1 LTVAT
6 SPPGVGDLALLSD
19 CQTAAMVS
27 SAGSVCWWPGQRFD
41 GPSAFSQLLDPDA
54 GHFSI
59 TPEDGAA
66 RTTRAYLDGTL
77 VLRTEHRTATGA
89 VAVTDCLALD
99 PAARGHEIGIDAPHA
114 LVRVVEGL
122 EGEVAL
128 GVEYVPRLEYGLVV
142 PWVRRARGL
151 IQTEGGPERLF
162 LSGADGL
169 DLDDRSAR
177 GRLVVAAGQ
186 RHGFVLQRVAGP
198 RAAAPLAID
207 AVGALTSTVE
217 AWRSWSELH
226 AAYDGP
232 YRDEVARARLVVQG
246 LTYQP
251 TGAVVGAP
259 TTSLPEVPGGDA
271 NWDYRYAWL
280 RDGGLMARAM
290 LDVTCSDEAR
300 RYFEWATLA
309 AVSCRKGD
317 DVQIVFGV
325 AGERQ
330 LDERELGHLAGFA
343 GSRPVRVGNAAWS
356 QRQLDA
362 FGELLD
368 VADALGDDLDLDAP
382 TRDFLAQ
389 LVDRAARQWRQPD
402 AGIWE
407 ERDEDRHHTLSAVM
421 CWVALDRGLR
431 LADRLGDAADPE
443 RWRAARDEIRETVLR
458 EAFNDERRAFTG
470 VLGGDELDAAVLLLP
485 LVGFVDA
492 GDERMRSTVRALQ
505 EALGAGGLLHRV
517 ERIEDAGA
525 FLPTTFWLAAVQA
538 QAGDAEAARATID
551 RGLACANDLGLLAEL
566 GDPVTS
572 APLGNTPQVLSHVAL
587 VSAITRLPV
596 AVEAAS

>member
-1 LTVAT
+1 LTV
-6 SPPGVGDLALLSD
+6 SGVGDLALLSD
-19 CQTAAMVS
+19 SQTAAMVS
-27 SAGSVCWWPGQRFD
+27 RDGSVCWWPGQRFD

-59 TPEDGAA
+59 TPADREV

-99 PAARGHEIGIDAPHA
+99 PAARGHEIGMSSPHA

-122 EGEVAL
+122 EGSVDL
-128 GVEYVPRLEYGLVV
+128 DVEFVPRLEYGLVV

-151 IQTEGGPERLF
+151 IETEGGPERLF
-162 LSGADGL
+162 LSGAGAL
-169 DLDDRSAR
+169 GVDDRSAR
-177 GRLVVAAGQ
+177 GCLTVAAGD

-198 RAAAPLAID
+198 RAAEPLAID
-207 AVGALTSTVE
+207 ADGALAATVE

-226 AAYDGP
+226 TAYDGP
-232 YRDEVARARLVVQG
+232 YREEVARARLVVQG

-251 TGAVVGAP
+251 TGAVVAAA

-280 RDGGLMARAM
+280 RDGGMMARAM
-290 LDVTCSDEAR
+290 LRVTCSDEAR

-325 AGERQ
+325 AGERRLAEHE
-330 LDERELGHLAGFA
+330 LDHLAGFA

-368 VADALGDDLDLDAP
+368 VADALGDDLDLDEP
-382 TRDFLAQ
+382 TRDLLAQ
-389 LVDRAARQWRQPD
+389 LVDRAAEQWRQPD

-407 ERDEDRHHTLSAVM
+407 ERDEDRHHTVSKVM

-431 LADRLGDAADPE
+431 LADRLGDAADPH
-443 RWRAARDEIRETVLR
+443 RWRATRDEIRDTVLR
-458 EAFNDERRAFTG
+458 EAYNDERGAFTG

-485 LVGFVDA
+485 LVGFIDA
-492 GDERMRSTVRALQ
+492 GDERMASTVRALQ
-505 EALGAGGLLHRV
+505 ETLGANGLLHRA
-517 ERIEDAGA
+517 EGRLGDAGA

-572 APLGNTPQVLSHVAL
+572 EPLGNTPQVLSHVAL
-587 VSAITRLPV
+587 ISAITRLPV
-596 AVEAAS
+596 AVEAAAS

>member
-1 LTVAT
+1 VAA
-6 SPPGVGDLALLSD
+6 PDVGDLAFLSD
-19 CQTAAMVS
+19 CQTSALVS
-27 SAGSVCWWPGQRFD
+27 SAGSVVWWPGQRFD

-59 TPEDGAA
+59 TPADREV

-77 VLRTEHRTATGA
+77 VLRTEHRTPTGA

-99 PAARGHEIGIDAPHA
+99 PAARGHEIGMDSPHA

-128 GVEYVPRLEYGLVV
+128 DVEFVPRLEYGLVV

-151 IQTEGGPERLF
+151 IQTEGGTERLF
-162 LSGADGL
+162 LSGGDAL

-177 GRLVVAAGQ
+177 GRLTVAAGD

-198 RAAAPLAID
+198 RAPEPLAVD
-207 AVGALTSTVE
+207 ADSALAATVE

-226 AAYDGP
+226 DSYDGP
-232 YRDEVARARLVVQG
+232 YREAVARARLVVQG

-251 TGAVVGAP
+251 TGAVVAAA
-259 TTSLPEVPGGDA
+259 TTSLPERPGGDA

-280 RDGGLMARAM
+280 RDGGLMARAL
-290 LDVTCSDEAR
+290 LDVTCADEAK

-330 LDERELGHLAGFA
+330 LAERELGHLDGYAA
-343 GSRPVRVGNAAWS
+343 SRPVRVGNAAWS

-368 VADALGDDLDLDAP
+368 VADALGDDLDLDEP
-382 TRDFLAQ
+382 TRGFLAQ
-389 LVDRAARQWRQPD
+389 LVDRAAKQWRQPD

-407 ERDEDRHHTLSAVM
+407 ERDEDRHHTLSKVM

-431 LADRLGDAADPE
+431 LADRLGDAAEPE

-458 EAFNDERRAFTG
+458 EAYNNDRGAFTG

-485 LVGFVDA
+485 LVGFIDA
-492 GDERMRSTVRALQ
+492 DDERMASTVRALQ
-505 EALGAGGLLHRV
+505 ATLGADGLLHRV
-517 ERIEDAGA
+517 ERIDDAGA

-538 QAGDAEAARATID
+538 QAGHEAAARATID

-587 VSAITRLPV
+587 ISAITRLPV
-596 AVEAAS
+596 AVEATS